1 MSCDPAGAVISSAYQ
16 RIECFCR
23 TRKFISASVGLI
35 AGLLLFVGGSAL
47 SVESGMEGYVGSE
60 ANARS
65 FTLDDAIRFAFQ
77 HNPDILRSRQEIRRI
92 KGLQIEVRAEA
103 LPHLDATAFYKK
115 TDPNLQGGNRS
126 TSLSLQPVVT
136 PTPSPG
142 TTPGPSPTPV
152 LALTTATLPDN

>member
-1 MSCDPAGAVISSAYQ
+1 AGAVISSAYQ

-23 TRKFISASVGLI
+23 TRKCISALLGLI
-35 AGLLLFVGGSAL
+35 ASLLLIVGGNVRSG
-47 SVESGMEGYVGSE
+47 VESGMEGYVSSE
-60 ANARS
+60 AKARS

-77 HNPDILRSRQEIRRI
+77 HNPDILRARQEIRRT

-126 TSLSLQPVVT
+126 TSLSL
-136 PTPSPG
+136 
-142 TTPGPSPTPV
+142 
-152 LALTTATLPDN
+152 